1 MLLSTPIVISGKVG
15 SGEAA
20 AWSARAAELAAWA
33 WRLVNRTDV
42 WGGYRPPQECGKP
55 YTRPDGTTAVLGHV
69 TTRPALRDRGR
80 VCLSPAI
87 LAQHFAATSP
97 GHVVGLHTTSPD
109 NTSLWGAVE
118 LDRHGDGG
126 NAPEANLAAA
136 LFWHDGLAR
145 RGFRPLL
152 TDSNGAGGY
161 HLCFLLAGPAA
172 TAGVYALLKSL
183 TADFASH
190 GLTAAPETFPKQP
203 RVAPGRFGNW
213 LRLPGRHHTREHWSR
228 VWDGR
233 GWLAGAAAVDSLL
246 AFDGDAPGL
255 VPLAPVPPPRPG
267 PARNA
272 RVFRGGGDR
281 LSARIAA
288 YMARLPNLALG
299 QGRDD
304 VAYRFA
310 AWLVRDVGVS
320 DDVALQWLSLWDT
333 GNQPPKGDEALR
345 EILANAHKYAR
356 GSRGTAG
363 PAPARCPR
371 GRRGPVTYLRFQ
383 VRV

>member
-1 MLLSTPIVISGKVG
+1 VDI
-15 SGEAA
+15 
-20 AWSARAAELAAWA
+20 
-33 WRLVNRTDV
+33 
-42 WGGYRPPQECGKP
+42 
-55 YTRPDGTTAVLGHV
+55 
-69 TTRPALRDRGR
+69 
-80 VCLSPAI
+80 
-87 LAQHFAATSP
+87 
-97 GHVVGLHTTSPD
+97 
-109 NTSLWGAVE
+109 
-118 LDRHGDGG
+118 DRHGDGG
-126 NAPEANLAAA
+126 NAPGDNLAAA
-136 LFWHDGLAR
+136 LAWHDGLAR
-145 RGFRPLL
+145 HGFRPLL

-161 HLCFLLAGPAA
+161 HLLFLLAGPAA
-172 TAGVYALLKSL
+172 TADVYALLKSL
-183 TADFASH
+183 TADFATH

-203 RVAPGRFGNW
+203 RIRPGGFGNW

-233 GWLAGAAAVDSLL
+233 GWLAGAEAVAHLL
-246 AFDGDAPGL
+246 TFAGDAPGL
-255 VPLAPVPPPRPG
+255 VPPAPAPPPRPG
-267 PARNA
+267 PAHKA
-272 RVFRGGGDR
+272 RDFRGEGDR

-320 DDVALQWLSLWDT
+320 DDVALQWLSLWDA
-333 GNQPPKGDEALR
+333 GNRPPKGGEALR

-356 GSRGTAG
+356 GPRGTAG